1 MLKIVA
7 KNYVKLECKNAFVE
21 AVKELIEET
30 RKEKGCIKYELFE
43 DTNQQDVLTFIE
55 EWESQEDLKNHSNS
69 THFTR
74 IVPKLG
80 EFTSK
85 PMEISVY
92 KKLI

>member
-43 DTNQQDVLTFIE
+43 I
-55 EWESQEDLKNHSNS
+55 
-69 THFTR
+69 
-74 IVPKLG
+74 
-80 EFTSK
+80 
-85 PMEISVY
+85 
-92 KKLI
+92 